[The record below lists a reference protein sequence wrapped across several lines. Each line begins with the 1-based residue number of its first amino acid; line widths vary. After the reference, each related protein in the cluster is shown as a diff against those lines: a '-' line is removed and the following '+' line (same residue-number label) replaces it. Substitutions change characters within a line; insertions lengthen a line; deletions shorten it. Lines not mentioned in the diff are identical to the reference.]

1 MLAVLGLGHWG
12 TAIAQHL
19 ASKGY
24 DVLGWTV
31 DDGVADA
38 INTEHRNPRF
48 LSNIQLSDNVRA
60 TEDIAEIAK
69 CDRMVVVLPS
79 AAFSDVLP
87 KVGDV
92 AGRLVISATKGL
104 DAASGLTPLQCI
116 EKYLPNSRRAVISG
130 PGFAKDIAAHYP
142 AGLVAAAYDEATAK
156 ETLELFSSETLRIY
170 SCLDPLGV
178 EIGGIVKNVIAIAA
192 GVSDGLK
199 LGDSARA
206 GVITRGLAEMMRLA
220 VALGASAQT
229 LSGLSGL
236 GDLVLTATCDNSRN
250 RTVGLRLGA
259 GEKIDDIIRTL
270 GSVAEGVHT
279 AALVVKLARSVGVEM
294 PICEQVQLL
303 VEGKTSPQMTIRA
316 LMTRPSKSEFYG
328 INK

>member
-19 ASKGY
+19 ASKGE
-24 DVLGWTV
+24 DVLGWSV
-31 DDGVADA
+31 DDGVADT
-38 INTEHRNPRF
+38 INSEHRNPRF
-48 LSNIQLSDNVRA
+48 LSHIQLSTNVRA
-60 TEDIAEIAK
+60 TDDISEVAK

-92 AGRLVISATKGL
+92 KGRLVISATKGL

-192 GVSDGLK
+192 GVSDGLQ

-220 VALGASAQT
+220 VALGAEAQT

-250 RTVGLRLGA
+250 RTVGLRLGR
-259 GEKIDDIIRTL
+259 GEKIDEIIKTL

-303 VEGKTSPQMTIRA
+303 IEGKISPQMTLKN

-328 INK
+328 L